1 MSSDRERVERLQKH
15 LISYDEY
22 MRRLGNHLG
31 TTVNMYNSAYKEFKK
46 VDKDVTTIAE
56 QETDI
61 KPLEIDKPQVQ

>member
-1 MSSDRERVERLQKH
+1 MSSDKERVERLQKH

-46 VDKDVTTIAE
+46 VDKDVTAIAE